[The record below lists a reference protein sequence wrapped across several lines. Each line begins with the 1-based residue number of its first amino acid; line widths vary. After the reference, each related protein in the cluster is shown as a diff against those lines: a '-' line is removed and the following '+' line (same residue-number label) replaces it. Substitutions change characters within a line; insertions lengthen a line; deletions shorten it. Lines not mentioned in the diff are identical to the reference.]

1 MNRLHFGSLLCGAFL
16 AGAMFGGCH
25 AATKFVLYATPN
37 NSEEFRSLFA
47 AEPTCH
53 GLTLSESGDIR
64 LHYYGAVDAGR
75 TQFGGYVV
83 YPNHNTDLDF
93 AGDSSKQAISRAC
106 AILKRQGG
114 NAE

>member
-1 MNRLHFGSLLCGAFL
+1 M
-16 AGAMFGGCH
+16 
-25 AATKFVLYATPN
+25 LYASPS

-53 GLTLSESGDIR
+53 GLTVSESGDIR
-64 LHYYGAVDAGR
+64 LHYFGAVDAGR

-83 YPNHNTDLDF
+83 YPNGKTDLDF
-93 AGDSSKQAISRAC
+93 AGDTSNQAVSRAC

-114 NAE
+114 KAE